1 MKNVLLA
8 LLFLSVGAQ
17 VQAQIQNQETEKVEK
32 KPNSRK
38 TKKTGNKKP
47 SVKKLKNKVGYH
59 HKKADPYK
67 IEQKKSSDK
76 NESIVIYERSY
87 SVKYGVYLFMNTD
100 KNEFSETLALRGL

>member
-17 VQAQIQNQETEKVEK
+17 VQAQIQNKEIEKVEK

-47 SVKKLKNKVGYH
+47 SVKELKNKVDYH